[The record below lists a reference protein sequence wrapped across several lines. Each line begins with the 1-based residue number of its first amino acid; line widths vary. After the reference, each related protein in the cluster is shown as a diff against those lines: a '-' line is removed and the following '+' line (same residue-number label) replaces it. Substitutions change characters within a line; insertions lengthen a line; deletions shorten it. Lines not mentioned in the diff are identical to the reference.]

1 MHFFYLDETGC
12 TGADL
17 GNAEQPVFVI
27 GGVSVSDDRWR
38 TTTDAVDAQVSTF
51 FNGKIP
57 ENFELHAHEL
67 VAGSGPF
74 ASIPQAERNAF
85 AHKETSAHSSA

>member
-17 GNAEQPVFVI
+17 GNVEQPIFVI

-38 TTTDAVDAQVSTF
+38 KTTNAVEAEVSTF
-51 FNGKIP
+51 FQGKIP
-57 ENFELHAHEL
+57 EKFELHAHEL

-74 ASIPQAERNAF
+74 EPF
-85 AHKETSAHSSA
+85 AQVSTLSPIACRRARP

>member
-17 GNAEQPVFVI
+17 ISPEQPIFVL

-38 TTTDAVDAQVSTF
+38 ATTEQFSDAVSKF
-51 FNGKIP
+51 FNGSVRRTLSSTRLSSTDARGRSRARP
-57 ENFELHAHEL
+57 
-67 VAGSGPF
+67 
-74 ASIPQAERNAF
+74 RTNATRSCTRSS
-85 AHKETSAHSSA
+85 TS